1 MPNILITGGTGLIG
15 TALSRM
21 LLEKGYD
28 VTLLSRK
35 GKTTGEGSPRP
46 GAASP
51 SGSAGN
57 GAAASF
63 PAAGPPTGAAAPRTA
78 HWNPR
83 TQTIDAEAIRQAD
96 YIIHLAGAG
105 VADKRWSKK
114 RKKEIVE
121 SRTTSSALLVK
132 ALQETPNKVQAVV
145 SISGIGWYGPDPA
158 IPNPR
163 PFEETD
169 PPDEDFLGETCRLW
183 EDAITPVTSMGKRL
197 VILRTGIVLS
207 REGGALKEF
216 KKPVKMGVAAILGS
230 GKQIVSWIHVEDLC
244 RLFLQA
250 VEHPDW
256 KGIYNAAAPRPVDNK
271 TLTLALASRLK
282 GKYFV
287 PIYVP
292 AFLLKIIVGEM
303 SIEVLKSTTVNTKKT
318 RIGGFQFLYPSL
330 ESALED
336 LLPPNTGS

>member
-35 GKTTGEGSPRP
+35 GKTSGKGSP
-46 GAASP
+46 S
-51 SGSAGN
+51 SAGN
-57 GAAASF
+57 AVSAS
-63 PAAGPPTGAAAPRTA
+63 PGPSSAGPSTLRTA
-78 HWNPR
+78 HWDPR
-83 TQTIDAEAIRQAD
+83 TQVIDSEAIRQAD

-132 ALQETPNKVQAVV
+132 ALQEIPNKVQAVV
-145 SISGIGWYGPDPA
+145 SVSGIGWYGPDAA

-183 EDAITPVTSMGKRL
+183 ENAITPVTAMGKRL

-230 GKQIVSWIHVEDLC
+230 GKQIISWIHVEDLC

-292 AFLLKIIVGEM
+292 TFLLKIIVGEM

-318 RIGGFQFLYPSL
+318 RIAGFQFLYPSL
-330 ESALED
+330 DSALEE
-336 LLPPNTGS
+336 LLPRRQ